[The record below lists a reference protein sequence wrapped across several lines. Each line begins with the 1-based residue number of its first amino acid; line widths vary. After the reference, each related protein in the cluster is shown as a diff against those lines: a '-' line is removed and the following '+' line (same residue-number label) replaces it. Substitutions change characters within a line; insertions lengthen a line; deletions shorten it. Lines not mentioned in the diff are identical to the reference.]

1 MKSTLQTDFS
11 LSGSLK
17 AGDQLT
23 DNHVFMGTTVLGNP
37 IGSRSEFS
45 SSGSLRMV
53 SGSMWQLIYVDA
65 SNLRQIPNVSPD
77 WEDPVNSGYEF
88 PAFPA
93 GVGKRINFSISI
105 PSSLKTTSNQNSL
118 SIYVQLNIIYNEN
131 MAGEEG
137 QYSKWRFEYKL
148 LGNGDSYSGY
158 TILYKDIYYE
168 EQNSGTYF
176 VHGYNND
183 GFILNNIDLSVGK
196 TLMCM
201 LTRIGTADTY
211 ADKVY
216 LSGIN
221 FAIPIDSIGS
231 DFTNSKIVI

>member
-1 MKSTLQTDFS
+1 MKVLYIKANPKANKESASSSVADKFIESYKRENPSDIIDTVDLYKENWPHLGVKD
-11 LSGSLK
+11 LDDYKNENGSLK
-17 AGDQLT
+17 T
-23 DNHVFMGTTVLGNP
+23 
-37 IGSRSEFS
+37 I
-45 SSGSLRMV
+45 
-53 SGSMWQLIYVDA
+53 
-65 SNLRQIPNVSPD
+65 
-77 WEDPVNSGYEF
+77 
-88 PAFPA
+88 
-93 GVGKRINFSISI
+93 
-105 PSSLKTTSNQNSL
+105 SNQNSL